1 MKFGNINMKETHFT
15 PGGHPK
21 THPGE
26 YRKKI
31 QIHYVSDVTLII
43 LNENLYEIWKH
54 KYERN
59 SLRPWGTPKD
69 PPLRGMEKH
78 FETPNLSDVTFIT

>member
-1 MKFGNINMKETHFT
+1 MKEIHFA

-21 THPGE
+21 TRFGE
-26 YRKKI
+26 YGKKLFETPN
-31 QIHYVSDVTLII
+31 VSDVTLFIAI
-43 LNENLYEIWKH
+43 KNKNEIWKH

-59 SLRPWGTPKD
+59 SLCPWGTPKD